1 MCSIYDTYT
10 ISFFINSIYELKLIA
25 LEVFLRCARG
35 VLKVA
40 LNEKQEN
47 TTLGLI
53 WHPEF
58 LVSEIKDLN
67 RNQKI
72 YFKVMLRKKQ
82 GIRSF

>member
-1 MCSIYDTYT
+1 M
-10 ISFFINSIYELKLIA
+10 NSIYELKLIA

-58 LVSEIKDLN
+58 LVSEIKDLK
-67 RNQKI
+67 RN
-72 YFKVMLRKKQ
+72 KKNIFQ
-82 GIRSF
+82 SYAKEEARYSPF